1 MKNLSVVGI
10 GSTVFGQHKCTSI
23 TGLAK
28 KAASDAI
35 LDAGIDKGRI
45 GALYVGNF
53 VSGPL
58 SGQEVLGGI
67 LTNALG
73 LGAIPATKVE
83 GACASGGIAFRHAC
97 LSVAAGLT
105 DYAIAIGVE
114 KMTHRNTNVVTEA
127 LNSALDRDIDGEAGH
142 TFPGLYG
149 LAWRLHAK
157 HYGTSRAQV
166 SAVVRKNKRAG
177 LKNPLAQMGKML
189 SEDDIINSRVISDP
203 LRLYDCCPVTD
214 GASAVIVTTAEN
226 AKYSKTP
233 ISVLSTVQTSGN
245 PHVPKSEGPMS
256 FQATQVACNEAI
268 QIAGITRQ
276 DVSLIEL
283 HDCFSIA
290 EIIDLE
296 DLGFINPG
304 HAASWAEEGRTDI
317 NGDLPTNP
325 SGGLISKGHPVGA
338 TGVGQIFELCKQL
351 RGTHPNQVRG
361 AKIGL
366 AHNLGGCGVTCSVS
380 ILANPNA

>member
-1 MKNLSVVGI
+1 MKNLSVIGI
-10 GSTVFGQHKCTSI
+10 GSTIFGKHKNVSI
-23 TGLAK
+23 IELAK
-28 KAASDAI
+28 QAASEAI
-35 LDAGIDKGRI
+35 LDSGIDKKRI

-58 SGQEVLGGI
+58 TGQEVLGGV
-67 LTNALG
+67 LANSLG
-73 LGAIPATKVE
+73 LGSIPATKVE

-105 DYAIAIGVE
+105 DFALAIGVE
-114 KMTHRNTNVVTEA
+114 KMTHENTSVVTKA
-127 LNSALDRDIDGEAGH
+127 LNSAFDADIDGEAGH

-149 LAWRLHAK
+149 LAWRLHEK
-157 HYGTSRAQV
+157 HYGTNRTQV
-166 SAVVRKNKRAG
+166 SAVVKKNKRAG

-214 GASAVIVTTAEN
+214 GASAVIVSSAKN

-233 ISVLSTVQTSGN
+233 ISILSTVQTSGN

-256 FQATQVACNEAI
+256 FQATQMACNQAI

-296 DLGFINPG
+296 DLGFIGVG

-338 TGVGQIFELCKQL
+338 TGIGQIFELCKQL
-351 RGTHPNQVRG
+351 RGTHPNQVRD
-361 AKIGL
+361 AKVGL

>member
-97 LSVAAGLT
+97 LSVAAGLS

-127 LNSALDRDIDGEAGH
+127 LNSALDRDID
-142 TFPGLYG
+142 L
-149 LAWRLHAK
+149 
-157 HYGTSRAQV
+157 
-166 SAVVRKNKRAG
+166 
-177 LKNPLAQMGKML
+177 
-189 SEDDIINSRVISDP
+189 
-203 LRLYDCCPVTD
+203 
-214 GASAVIVTTAEN
+214 
-226 AKYSKTP
+226 
-233 ISVLSTVQTSGN
+233 
-245 PHVPKSEGPMS
+245 
-256 FQATQVACNEAI
+256 
-268 QIAGITRQ
+268 
-276 DVSLIEL
+276 SLI
-283 HDCFSIA
+283 HI
-290 EIIDLE
+290 
-296 DLGFINPG
+296 
-304 HAASWAEEGRTDI
+304 
-317 NGDLPTNP
+317 
-325 SGGLISKGHPVGA
+325 
-338 TGVGQIFELCKQL
+338 
-351 RGTHPNQVRG
+351 
-361 AKIGL
+361 
-366 AHNLGGCGVTCSVS
+366 
-380 ILANPNA
+380 